1 MTKQRQFDINDVL
14 SAAEMHWRCHQRM
27 FGSVAEQRLQWLAT
41 STSAIAQMRI
51 AGDPAPD
58 ILPAVLPGVV
68 LVPTPEL
75 DPFVGGLLPSCYP

>member
-41 STSAIAQMRI
+41 STSVIAQMRRV
-51 AGDPAPD
+51 GDPAPD
-58 ILPAVLPGVV
+58 ILPGVV
-68 LVPTPEL
+68 LVVIHKIS
-75 DPFVGGLLPSCYP
+75 PFA